1 MVPPPPSPRS
11 GTARATRTAPADKA
25 EAILEAALDLFVTRG
40 FHGTAVPQIAERA
53 GVGAGTIYRYFASKE
68 AVVNELYR
76 RHKSDLARRTLD
88 RFPIDAPARDQFRE
102 LWYRMVAF
110 VEEQPKAFSFLEL
123 HHHADYLDD
132 KSRAMEQ
139 RMTDFGVSFIQ
150 RAQERHE
157 LKPVSPLLLIGIV
170 LGAFT
175 GVVRKAWEYDFPLD
189 AETWEHAEQCAW
201 EAIRI

>member
-1 MVPPPPSPRS
+1 MVPPPTRS
-11 GTARATRTAPADKA
+11 GTARATKAAAPDKA
-25 EAILEAALDLFVTRG
+25 DAILEAALDAFVARG
-40 FHGTAVPQIAERA
+40 FHGTTVPVIAERA

-68 AVVNELYR
+68 AVVNELFR
-76 RHKSDLARRTLD
+76 RHKAELARRMLD
-88 RFPIDAPARDQFRE
+88 RFPMEAPARDQFRE

-132 KSRAMEQ
+132 RSRAMEQ

-150 RAQERHE
+150 RAQARHE
-157 LKPVSPLLLIGIV
+157 LKPISPLLLIGVV

-189 AETWEHAEQCAW
+189 AETWAHAEQCAW